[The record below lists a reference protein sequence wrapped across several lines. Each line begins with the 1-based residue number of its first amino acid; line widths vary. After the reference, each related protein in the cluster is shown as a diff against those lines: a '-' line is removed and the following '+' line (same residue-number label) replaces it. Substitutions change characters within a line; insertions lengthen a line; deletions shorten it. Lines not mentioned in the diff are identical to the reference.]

1 MAVQALNAQ
10 VAKPIT
16 RPKRDYLPYMLAL
29 PIIIYESVFI
39 LIPIIQQFGSSFTS
53 DVIGL
58 GTVKFVGLA
67 NYNRLFHDAKFFNSL
82 KVTLLF
88 MLGTVVFAV
97 GAGLLSAIIMNRNF
111 RGRSVARTIITLPWA
126 FPDLPTIIVF

>member
-1 MAVQALNAQ
+1 MAVQAGLSAQ
-10 VAKPIT
+10 VAKPIA
-16 RPKRDYLPYMLAL
+16 RQKRDYLPYMLAL

-39 LIPIIQQFGSSFTS
+39 LIPIIQQVGSSFTS
-53 DVIGL
+53 DVIGI

-88 MLGTVVFAV
+88 MLGTVIFAV
-97 GAGLLSAIIMNRNF
+97 GAGLLSAIVMNRSF
-111 RGRSVARTIITLPWA
+111 RGRSVARTLI
-126 FPDLPTIIVF
+126 